1 MYNYNYCNNT
11 THLTHTALHNTLRN
25 YSTGAQSAAVETR
38 IVKPCL
44 TTQQQQQHKS
54 TTTRHDSTDTLQLLE
69 SMTLSRESDDTT
81 ESFTESSLRVVLSQ
95 DKLFQESE
103 LREEYGEFRRRVEA
117 ELTRK
122 DAQIE
127 ELTRKL
133 SAQQTLLNRLALRLG
148 LRDDDD
154 I

>member
-1 MYNYNYCNNT
+1 MYTYIGVQSEVNNVKEVKT
-11 THLTHTALHNTLRN
+11 LAPYTPTHR
-25 YSTGAQSAAVETR
+25 S
-38 IVKPCL
+38 
-44 TTQQQQQHKS
+44 
-54 TTTRHDSTDTLQLLE
+54 STDTLELLE
-69 SMTLSRESDDTT
+69 SMTMSRESCENSQTLT
-81 ESFTESSLRVVLSQ
+81 GNLFTGQSRE
-95 DKLFQESE
+95 KLFQESE
-103 LREEYGEFRRRVEA
+103 LMEEYGEFRRKVEA

-122 DAQIE
+122 DKQIE